1 VATSGRQSGI
11 GTPEDA
17 ALPVTTEP
25 TFKVDWPAT
34 LLRWRDTAGAE
45 QPAAHSIRPA
55 LAPQL
60 KARKRLAALEATS
73 RDAPESASHLHSQP
87 SDIPPI
93 AKQEISAER

>member
-17 ALPVTTEP
+17 ALPVATEP
-25 TFKVDWPAT
+25 TLKEDWPAT
-34 LLRWRDTAGAE
+34 LLHWRDTVGAE
-45 QPAAHSIRPA
+45 EAEAHSIRSA

-60 KARKRLAALEATS
+60 KARKRLTALEATS
-73 RDAPESASHLHSQP
+73 RDSPDSASHLHSQP